1 MSTIRP
7 ITCSAVLTA
16 ALSMS
21 LGAAAQPSTTAPGTD
36 TGAPAA
42 QAGRNMDRSDRKFV
56 EEAAE
61 GGKAEVELG
70 RMAQQRA
77 AHAQVKAFGERMVAD
92 HGKANDELMKLVSA
106 KGLQLPT
113 EPDRSHKKDA
123 ERLGKLSGND
133 FDKAYMKHMV
143 DDHKKDV
150 SDFEKASRSAEDP
163 EVKAFAAKTL
173 PTLKAHLQQAQT
185 TYDAVR
191 K

>member
-1 MSTIRP
+1 M
-7 ITCSAVLTA
+7 
-16 ALSMS
+16 
-21 LGAAAQPSTTAPGTD
+21 
-36 TGAPAA
+36 
-42 QAGRNMDRSDRKFV
+42 
-56 EEAAE
+56 
-61 GGKAEVELG
+61 
-70 RMAQQRA
+70 
-77 AHAQVKAFGERMVAD
+77 
-92 HGKANDELMKLVSA
+92 
-106 KGLQLPT
+106 
-113 EPDRSHKKDA
+113 

-150 SDFEKASRSAEDP
+150 SEFEKASRSAKDP